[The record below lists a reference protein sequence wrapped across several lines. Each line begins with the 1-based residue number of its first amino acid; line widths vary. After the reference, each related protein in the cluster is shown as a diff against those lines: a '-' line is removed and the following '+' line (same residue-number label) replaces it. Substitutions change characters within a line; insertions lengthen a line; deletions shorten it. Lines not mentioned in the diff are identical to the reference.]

1 MNGEACDWAK
11 NILHRYRLFDPDLG
25 KPAPCKENRNL
36 LDETGKTLLPT
47 CRGTEGIGG
56 GGFFICC
63 GNGRV
68 SGGERLS
75 SGDENGTVYSPWQ
88 EDQIVEAAPQ
98 ANATGRKPL
107 VKALGLAAFIVG
119 AIALVRYTP
128 VKSYL
133 TPKTLGSV
141 LDAAG
146 VWAPL
151 LFILVYTAGICLFVP
166 GTLLTTL
173 GAAVFGAYQG
183 FVYVW
188 IGAMLGS
195 SAAFWIGR
203 TLGREFAASLIGDRL
218 KKYDEAIERNGF
230 ATVLYLRLVYFPFT
244 PMNFGMGL
252 TRVRFRDYLF
262 GTGLGIIVGTF
273 IFTFFV
279 GTVRDVWASGNWGD
293 LLSFKVFFSLGLFIF
308 SFFIPKIIK
317 KMKGE

>member
-1 MNGEACDWAK
+1 M
-11 NILHRYRLFDPDLG
+11 
-25 KPAPCKENRNL
+25 
-36 LDETGKTLLPT
+36 
-47 CRGTEGIGG
+47 
-56 GGFFICC
+56 
-63 GNGRV
+63 
-68 SGGERLS
+68 
-75 SGDENGTVYSPWQ
+75 
-88 EDQIVEAAPQ
+88 EAAPQ
-98 ANATGRKPL
+98 KAATGKRPL
-107 VKALGLAAFIVG
+107 IKALFLLAFI
-119 AIALVRYTP
+119 IAAVLIVRFTP
-128 VKSYL
+128 VRSYL
-133 TPKTLGSV
+133 TREALGQV
-141 LDAAG
+141 LESAG
-146 VWAPL
+146 YWAPL

-166 GTLLTTL
+166 GTLLTAL
-173 GAAVFGAYQG
+173 GAAIFGAYMG

-188 IGAMLGS
+188 VGAMLGA

-203 TLGREFAASLIGDRL
+203 TLGREFAASLIGDKL

-293 LLSFKVFFSLGLFIF
+293 LLSFKVFFSVALFVF

-317 KMKGE
+317 KLKGE